1 MTNSNSNNENNILGH
16 AIDAENI
23 EVDLLDLEN
32 HSKTGKPV
40 PKARKYRLRIDD
52 AFYETEKDVL
62 TGAEILGLASKS
74 PSDSTLRQRLHGGK
88 VETVAPEQI
97 VRLDTP
103 GLERFIVIPKENTE
117 GENNIVD
124 VNMAIQ
130 STSALRRDFSLPETD
145 TTFLDTNH
153 PNWEAITD
161 NGIPYIILNNF
172 PVPPG
177 YNHST
182 VKAAIIITSGY
193 PLAALDMVYFFPD
206 LARADGRMIN
216 ALAPHTICGQQ
227 WQRWSRHY
235 GWRHGVDDLTIH
247 VERIKSWLDDELCK

>member
-1 MTNSNSNNENNILGH
+1 MTNSNNESNIRGH
-16 AIDAENI
+16 AVNAEDI
-23 EVDLLDLEN
+23 EIDLLDLEK

-52 AFYETEKDVL
+52 SFYETDKKEL
-62 TGAEILGLASKS
+62 TGAEILGLAGKS

-117 GENNIVD
+117 GENNILDISV
-124 VNMAIQ
+124 AIQ
-130 STSALRRDFSLPETD
+130 SEPVARRDFNLPETD
-145 TTFLDTNH
+145 TTFLNINH
-153 PNWEAITD
+153 PHWEAVTD
-161 NGIPYIILNNF
+161 NGIPYIILHDF

-193 PLAALDMVYFFPD
+193 PLAALDMVYFFPN
-206 LARADGRMIN
+206 LARTDGRIIN
-216 ALAPHTICGQQ
+216 ALAPHNIYGEQ

-235 GWRHGVDDLTIH
+235 SWRHGVDDLTIH
-247 VERIKSWLDDELCK
+247 VERIKSWLDDELRK

>member
-1 MTNSNSNNENNILGH
+1 MTNSNNQHNVHGH

-23 EVDLLDLEN
+23 EIDLLDLEK

-40 PKARKYRLRIDD
+40 PKARRYRLRIDD
-52 AFYETEKDVL
+52 AFYETEKQEL
-62 TGAEILGLASKS
+62 TGAEILALASKS